1 MKAKKP
7 YKKPEITEVE
17 LRPEEAVLTACQ
29 KCTSRFCLT
38 GATASDC
45 FICPL
50 FGS

>member
-1 MKAKKP
+1 MTAKKA
-7 YKKPEITEVE
+7 YQKPEVKEVE

-29 KCTSRFCLT
+29 KGTNLFCLP